1 MELLGLAP
9 DEPVTHDRLRR
20 AYLRRLKTCSPERD
34 PEGFQRLRE
43 AFEAVEAYARMHDAM
58 VAAHDRAAFA
68 QAASAPIA
76 TRIEVMEPR
85 VARGPEPTIEP
96 AADAHDE
103 QRDDVLEQ
111 LLDRIDDEPDD
122 TDDTDD
128 ADDPG
133 ESAEHGDPA
142 GAAPSLDGVS
152 AEILA
157 LLERDQV
164 DAALDL
170 RDRWNRS
177 ALDDHRAVSPR
188 VVLRWALTRELLEIA
203 VALPTALRT
212 ALAKA
217 IAAGELSLA
226 HGEVNIYQA
235 IHPERSRDVARHM
248 ARRAPNLYKVFGSG
262 LQRGA
267 ERFENGRQQTGGR
280 SLAWSIWILIAVGS
294 ALVRAGSCTQS
305 SPRDMYRNPSSEI
318 QLDPATVERLRTRLE
333 GTPPAFNENGLK
345 NPPPWPS
352 EAPGAPPAVVPPA
365 TQPPSTRP

>member
-1 MELLGLAP
+1 MVRRAAMELLGFAP

-58 VAAHDRAAFA
+58 AAAHDRAALA
-68 QAASAPIA
+68 QAPSAPIA
-76 TRIEVMEPR
+76 TRIEAIEPR
-85 VARGPEPTIEP
+85 V
-96 AADAHDE
+96 DAHDE
-103 QRDDVLEQ
+103 PLDDLFEE
-111 LLDRIDDEPDD
+111 LLDRADDEPDEPD
-122 TDDTDD
+122 EPD
-128 ADDPG
+128 
-133 ESAEHGDPA
+133 ESADHGEPA

-188 VVLRWALTRELLEIA
+188 VALRWALTRELLEIA
-203 VALPTALRT
+203 VALPVALRT

-226 HGEVNIYQA
+226 HSEVNIYQA

-248 ARRAPNLYKVFGSG
+248 AKRAPNLYKVFGSG

-267 ERFENGRQQTGGR
+267 ERFENVARQQTGGR
-280 SLAWSIWILIAVGS
+280 SLAWSIWIMIAVGS
-294 ALVRAGSCTQS
+294 ALVRAGSCTES
-305 SPRDMYRNPSSEI
+305 PPRDRYRNPPAELH
-318 QLDPATVERLRTRLE
+318 LDPATVERLRTRLHE
-333 GTPPAFNENGLK
+333 TRPADPPPPA
-345 NPPPWPS
+345 PPEP
-352 EAPGAPPAVVPPA
+352 
-365 TQPPSTRP
+365 R